1 MLLNHFFGFTG
12 PFGFD
17 DIEYAH
23 LGYLI
28 FDGRPDWT
36 NPFIFRFGIVLPN
49 GILQYLF
56 GINEHIAAIYP
67 LAVSLGILIIVLS
80 CTVKDWQS
88 KLIAGALLLSSPWVV
103 FYSDKIGADIPVVLF
118 ILLSVSILYGYR
130 FNANYQKKGYLYGF
144 FLASTL
150 FLGLLTKETVW
161 FLFPLLAI
169 FFCRDVFKKQHYKF
183 WLSTICSLALL
194 MFIYLLWQ
202 KVAFNDWF
210 YRFNLIKANSYQN
223 ICNYDKQPFL
233 VVFNRIAYELWL
245 YLLKESSFI
254 IPIVFLLALINKR
267 FLTAVFSKQSFWTLT
282 ALILGL
288 SANFWTISYN
298 SYHPL
303 CVDIRHYLYIFPVAA
318 IAVANNYQELTKNK
332 SIVFITTVCGLVV
345 LLSNQLSIKT
355 EAVVNAAI
363 IGSIFLLML
372 VFRNQRKQLL
382 LLLVMVPLV
391 NLFHQINVATG
402 YNYYQQKKIA
412 ENFLKDKH
420 DVTIYTSE
428 AQKRLFNYYL
438 GFENKNRLSIA
449 PYHFFSKLE
458 KGYHYWNYHVLQQTN
473 ELGSIP
479 AEIEAVSIAKNSV
492 YNSDIIKI
500 YKWDEV
506 NFLSKEF
513 NLWSSDLW
521 QKNNANQQPYT
532 IDSSDEYGPTFKKR
546 LDRTIKNIYVSS
558 TWWLKN
564 ETLNDAS
571 LIFSVEENGKNLFYK
586 GYSIKTNKAAVSNF
600 YKLIKSVNIESLAIK
615 DSAELK
621 VYIWNN
627 FKTKLEIKNA
637 KVNLV
642 LNH

>member
-36 NPFIFRFGIVLPN
+36 NPFIFRFGIVIPN
-49 GILQYLF
+49 GISQFLF

-67 LAVSLGILIIVLS
+67 LAVSLGIIIIVMRHVA
-80 CTVKDWQS
+80 TDWKS
-88 KLIAGALLLSSPWVV
+88 KFIAGALLFASPWVV
-103 FYSDKIGADIPVVLF
+103 FYSDKIGADIPVAFF
-118 ILLSVSILYGYR
+118 ILLSVSILYRYR
-130 FNANYQKKGYLYGF
+130 FNLDNQKKGYLYGLF
-144 FLASTL
+144 FASSL
-150 FLGLLTKETVW
+150 FLGLITKETIW
-161 FLFPLLAI
+161 FLFPLVAI
-169 FFCRDVFKKQHYKF
+169 FFFRDVFKKQHYKF
-183 WLSTICSLALL
+183 WLSTIFLLAVL
-194 MFIYLLWQ
+194 MFAYMLWQ

-210 YRFNLIKANSYQN
+210 YRFSLIKANSYQN
-223 ICNYDKQPFL
+223 ICNYDKQPFIVL
-233 VVFNRIAYELWL
+233 FNRISYELWL
-245 YLLKESSFI
+245 YLLRESSFI
-254 IPIVFLLALINKR
+254 IPIVFLLATVNKSL
-267 FLTAVFSKQSFWTLT
+267 LTSIFSKESFWVLA
-282 ALILGL
+282 ALILAL
-288 SANFWTISYN
+288 SANFWTISYD

-318 IAVANNYQELTKNK
+318 IAIANNYQELTKNRPVILIT
-332 SIVFITTVCGLVV
+332 IVCVLVILFSAQLGIRSETVF
-345 LLSNQLSIKT
+345 
-355 EAVVNAAI
+355 NAAI
-363 IGSIFLLML
+363 IGGIFLLML
-372 VFRNQRKQLL
+372 VFSNQRKQLL
-382 LLLVMVPLV
+382 LFLIIVPLF
-391 NLFHQINVATG
+391 NLFHQIKAAAG
-402 YNYYQQKKIA
+402 YNYHQQKETA

-458 KGYHYWNYHVLQQTN
+458 SGYHYWNYHVLQQTN
-473 ELGSIP
+473 EFNSIP
-479 AEIEAVSIAKNSV
+479 AEIKAVSIEKNSV

-500 YKWDEV
+500 YKWNEV
-506 NFLSKEF
+506 DFSSKEF

-521 QKNNANQQPYT
+521 QKGDVNQQPYGV
-532 IDSSDEYGPTFKKR
+532 DLNDEYGPTFKTR
-546 LDRTIKNIYVSS
+546 LDSTIKNIYISS

-564 ETLNDAS
+564 ETLSDAS

-586 GYSIKTNKAAVSNF
+586 GYSIKTDKAAVSNS
-600 YKLIKSVNIESLAIK
+600 YKLFKSVNIESLNIK

-627 FKTKLEIKNA
+627 FKTKLEIKDA
-637 KVNLV
+637 KVNLI
-642 LNH
+642 LKR

>member
-1 MLLNHFFGFTG
+1 LLLNHFFGFTG

-28 FDGRPDWT
+28 FEGKPDWT
-36 NPFIFRFGIVLPN
+36 NPFIFRFGIVIPN
-49 GILQYLF
+49 GISQFLF

-67 LAVSLGILIIVLS
+67 LAVSLGIIIIVMRHVA
-80 CTVKDWQS
+80 TDWKS
-88 KLIAGALLLSSPWVV
+88 KFIAGALLFASPWIV
-103 FYSDKIGADIPVVLF
+103 FYSDKIGADIPVAFF
-118 ILLSVSILYGYR
+118 ILLSVSILYCYR
-130 FNANYQKKGYLYGF
+130 FNLDNQKKGYLYGLF
-144 FLASTL
+144 FASSL
-150 FLGLLTKETVW
+150 FLGLITKETIW
-161 FLFPLLAI
+161 FLFPLVTI
-169 FFCRDVFKKQHYKF
+169 FFFRDVLQKQYYKF
-183 WLSTICSLALL
+183 WIGTICSLVLF
-194 MFIYLLWQ
+194 MFAYLLWQ

-210 YRFNLIKANSYQN
+210 YRFNLIKANSYQS

-233 VVFNRIAYELWL
+233 VVFNRITYELWL
-245 YLLKESSFI
+245 YLLRESSFI
-254 IPIVFLLALINKR
+254 IPIVFLLATINKR
-267 FLTAVFSKQSFWTLT
+267 FLTAVFSKQSFWVLT
-282 ALILGL
+282 ALILIL

-318 IAVANNYQELTKNK
+318 IAIANNYQELTKNRPVILVT
-332 SIVFITTVCGLVV
+332 IVCALVILFSAQLGITSETVF
-345 LLSNQLSIKT
+345 
-355 EAVVNAAI
+355 NAAI
-363 IGSIFLLML
+363 IGGIFLLML

-382 LLLVMVPLV
+382 LLLILVPLV
-391 NLFHQINVATG
+391 NLFHQIKAATD
-402 YNYYQQKKIA
+402 YNYYQQKETA

-458 KGYHYWNYHVLQQTN
+458 SGYHYWNYHVLQQTN
-473 ELGSIP
+473 EFNSIP

-492 YNSDIIKI
+492 CNSNIIKI

-506 NFLSKEF
+506 NFSSKEF

-521 QKNNANQQPYT
+521 QKNDANLKPYEINA
-532 IDSSDEYGPTFKKR
+532 SDEYGPTFKMR
-546 LDRTIKNIYVSS
+546 LDSTIKNIYISS

-564 ETLNDAS
+564 ETLSDAS

-586 GYSIKTNKAAVSNF
+586 GYSIKTDKAAVSSS
-600 YKLIKSVNIESLAIK
+600 YKLFKSVNIESLDIR

-627 FKTKLEIKNA
+627 FRTKLDIKDA